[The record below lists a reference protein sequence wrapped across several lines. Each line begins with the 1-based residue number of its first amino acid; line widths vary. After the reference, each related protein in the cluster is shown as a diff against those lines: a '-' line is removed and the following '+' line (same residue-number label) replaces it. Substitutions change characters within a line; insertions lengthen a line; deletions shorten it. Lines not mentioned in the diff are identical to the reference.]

1 MKGQTTRSM
10 SAPGDGTPAGCPL
23 LERMTVVGASR
34 PLRRIPAIVSFLNPQ
49 PAVSLVGGNRSSC
62 PFCDLRASA
71 RPAGGFLAE
80 GMPSSGQ
87 AALFRREMLVEQLR
101 AEDAVDA
108 EAAEILTKLAPGADQ
123 ADIAVIGYRDRR
135 GASAKSY

>member
-1 MKGQTTRSM
+1 MRRL
-10 SAPGDGTPAGCPL
+10 APFATFEPALG
-23 LERMTVVGASR
+23 
-34 PLRRIPAIVSFLNPQ
+34 
-49 PAVSLVGGNRSSC
+49 
-62 PFCDLRASA
+62 
-71 RPAGGFLAE
+71 PAGGFLAE
-80 GMPSSGQ
+80 GMPSSGK

-123 ADIAVIGYRDRR
+123 ADIAVIGDRDRR